1 MAVKKVTSEL
11 DERRLINQLSPIPE
25 WGACRAFLQTTYEF
39 TPDFYETDYLPSIL
53 GLGAWDDR
61 HWTSRV
67 AMERELSTM
76 QAVVL
81 MDCDGYHGRPRSLRV
96 EVLPGRGIGGR
107 RLHAKVTL
115 AVYDR
120 ALRLLLGS
128 ANLTEP
134 GYRRNLEVMAAL
146 TLQPGKSDDAPLFMA
161 AIDGWRSL
169 LGPWLSPTG
178 TAVLDSATEFLRN
191 LPVPD
196 GERDSWFCWGGGEA
210 PVWRQVLDRWPKD
223 DRVQRITIAS
233 PFWSEEDGRGPLMS
247 LLREMRSRGIMD
259 ETADVALITSAKA
272 VTETTWQPVLPDGYV
287 TAPFADV
294 RVTAFAQ
301 PFDPRVP
308 AEEVQVEDFKGAR
321 DLHAKVVLLSGERT
335 SLAYIGSANFTR
347 RGWGFPAAGANIEA
361 GLILLRRGRRVAE
374 LERLLPAVTGEPVQ
388 LGAGTTVGVAA
399 PSPID
404 RESSWP
410 LFLKEARLAP
420 MSSDSARLELRLVV
434 EGLAVHGPWTVSG
447 VAGDD
452 WTVRFAPETPTESLH
467 IELTSSALEQILR
480 DQEIRVTWWVN
491 SAGVDYPINVDP
503 EARDALP
510 VNPASMGP
518 TEAMLLS
525 YYQGRISYEEL
536 FPPQYEVLGEVAGG
550 DESIPS
556 EVDTSRIQSY
566 QVREFVES
574 LDGLREDLKKAAGTE
589 RSMRMALLGPVSPVA
604 LGRMVRNEVR
614 LGRRSPMAG
623 GFELLELISCLAE
636 CRDDERAKVWAQHLK
651 KACGELVAMLS
662 ELEAQHPELA
672 SDSFIR
678 YRRQVFATSEELP
691 K

>member
-1 MAVKKVTSEL
+1 MKKVASEL
-11 DERRLINQLSPIPE
+11 DGRRLIQHLSPTPE
-25 WGACRAFLQTTYEF
+25 WGACRGYLQTTYEF
-39 TPDFYETDYLPSIL
+39 GPDFYETDFLPSIL

-169 LGPWLSPTG
+169 LGAWLSPTG
-178 TAVLDSATEFLRN
+178 MGVLDSASEFLRN
-191 LPVPD
+191 LPVAE
-196 GERDSWFCWGGGEA
+196 GERDSWFCWGGGDA

-259 ETADVALITSAKA
+259 ETATVALITSAKA

-294 RVTAFAQ
+294 GVTAFAQ

-321 DLHAKVVLLSGERT
+321 DLHAKAVMLSGERA

-374 LERLLPAVTGEPVQ
+374 LERLFPAVTGEPVQ
-388 LGAGTTVGVAA
+388 LGSGTTAGVAA

-404 RESSWP
+404 REASWP

-420 MSSDSARLELRLVV
+420 MPSDSTRLELRLVLD
-434 EGLAVHGPWTVSG
+434 GTAVPDPWTVAC
-447 VAGDD
+447 VGDRD
-452 WTVRFAPETPTESLH
+452 WKVSFAPGDTGQPLH
-467 IELTSSALEQILR
+467 VELAAEVLEQLLR
-480 DQEIRVTWWVN
+480 DQEIRVAWRDN
-491 SAGVDYPINVDP
+491 PAGVDYPINVDP

-510 VNPASMGP
+510 VNPTSTGP

-536 FPPQYEVLGEVAGG
+536 FPPKDEVKDGDPGGE
-550 DESIPS
+550 EQLPS

-574 LDGLREDLKKAAGTE
+574 LDGLREDLRKAAGAE
-589 RSMRMALLGPVSPVA
+589 RSMRLALLGPVSPVA

-614 LGRRSPMAG
+614 LGRRSPTAG
-623 GFELLELISCLAE
+623 GFELLELISCLNE
-636 CRDDERAKVWAQHLK
+636 CQDHEQAVDWIQHLK
-651 KACGELVAMLS
+651 KALNEVQALLS
-662 ELEAQHPELA
+662 ELESQYPDLKTDA
-672 SDSFIR
+672 FGR
-678 YRRQVFATSEELP
+678 YRGQVLAGAGGLL